1 MEVPKLTLLTED
13 QIWGDTALEVIQ
25 KYGTKA
31 ATSDLCVLTGGYLCE
46 DPDYNVEDTSLARS
60 KRGTGGFWTRS

>member
-25 KYGTKA
+25 KYGTRA
-31 ATSDLCVLTGGYLCE
+31 AISDLCILTGSHLASTN
-46 DPDYNVEDTSLARS
+46 YNIEDTS
-60 KRGTGGFWTRS
+60 